1 MDVPRCYF
9 KGIIKVIRR
18 KIDKRETQMN
28 IYKDIKT
35 DDELI
40 DLRKHFITSKIY
52 KIAMDFECESNL
64 HQYGEKLCLIQIY
77 DGNDFYLIDPFK
89 ISRNELANLLEDKNI
104 LKYFYSAGSDKSL
117 VYKQYKIK
125 INSIYDQSY
134 LVDVLGL
141 EKKGLDAVLFSQLN
155 IKIMKKKKYQKYNW
169 IKRPIDEDAKQYA
182 LSDVEHLFALNQ
194 KLTEIIIEQ
203 NKMDYLIHHIV
214 SETTDYE
221 KKSIPSIYRKK
232 EFKSLNKEYKKNF
245 IDIVDIREKYAKQLN
260 IPPNTL
266 LSNKDIEK
274 LSKNIKLIGTLEI
287 YKKMK
292 QQEKIE
298 FINEILNI

>member
-1 MDVPRCYF
+1 
-9 KGIIKVIRR
+9 
-18 KIDKRETQMN
+18 MN
-28 IYKDIKT
+28 VYKDIET

-40 DLRKHFITSKIY
+40 DLRKRFIKNKIN

-64 HQYGEKLCLIQIY
+64 HEYGEKLCLIQIY
-77 DGNDFYLIDPFK
+77 DGTDFYLIDPFK
-89 ISRNELANLLEDKNI
+89 LSRNELANLLEDKNI
-104 LKYFYSAGSDKSL
+104 LKFFYGAGSDKSV

-125 INSIYDQSY
+125 LNSVYDQSH
-134 LVDVLGL
+134 LVDVVGL

-155 IKIMKKKKYQKYNW
+155 IKIQKKKKYQRYNW
-169 IKRPIDEDAKQYA
+169 IKRPIDEAAKQYA

-203 NKMDYLIHHIV
+203 NKMDHLIHHIV

-221 KKSIPSIYRKK
+221 KKSTPSIYKK
-232 EFKSLNKEYKKNF
+232 KGFKSLNKEYKQNF
-245 IDIVDIREKYAKQLN
+245 IDIVNVREKYAKKLN

-266 LSNKDIEK
+266 LSNEVIAK
-274 LSKNIKLIGTLEI
+274 LAKNTKLIGTLEI

-292 QQEKIE
+292 TQERNK
-298 FINEILNI
+298 FVNEILNI

>member
-1 MDVPRCYF
+1 
-9 KGIIKVIRR
+9 
-18 KIDKRETQMN
+18 MN
-28 IYKDIKT
+28 VYKDIET

-40 DLRKHFITSKIY
+40 DLIKRFIKNKIY

-64 HQYGEKLCLIQIY
+64 HEYGEKLCLIQIY
-77 DGNDFYLIDPFK
+77 DGTDFYLIDPFK

-125 INSIYDQSY
+125 INSVYDQSY
-134 LVDVLGL
+134 LVDMLGL

-155 IKIMKKKKYQKYNW
+155 IKILKKKKYQKYNW
-169 IKRPIDEDAKQYA
+169 IKRPIDEAAKQYA
-182 LSDVEHLFALNQ
+182 LSDVEHLFALNK

-203 NKMDYLIHHIV
+203 NKMDHLIHHIV
-214 SETTDYE
+214 NETTDYE
-221 KKSIPSIYRKK
+221 KKSTPSIYRKK
-232 EFKSLNKEYKKNF
+232 GFRSLNKEYKQNF
-245 IDIVDIREKYAKQLN
+245 IDIVDVREKYAKKLN

-266 LSNKDIEK
+266 LSNEVIAKLAKDT
-274 LSKNIKLIGTLEI
+274 KLIGTLEI

-292 QQEKIE
+292 QQERKK
-298 FINEILNI
+298 FVNEILNI